1 MKQLSTREKRILCL
15 GGCFLITLFV
25 LKGILLPAMAE
36 KEGLE
41 KKVVA
46 AEQNL
51 KEMMSIKEQYQR
63 MDLNVSREMQN
74 RKIREKGFTLFSFLD
89 RLALKSGVKEN
100 IVHMKPDS
108 RKQDNA
114 AYTISMV
121 KVKLE
126 SLYLKELM
134 DFLYLIETA
143 GKGVHISGVSL
154 TKTGKEN
161 QLMDAVLDT
170 WMLVQEDAA

>member
-1 MKQLSTREKRILCL
+1 MMRLSTREKTILCM
-15 GGCFLITLFV
+15 GGIFLLLLFA

-36 KEGLE
+36 RERLE
-41 KKVVA
+41 KRVMAGTKML
-46 AEQNL
+46 Q
-51 KEMMSIKEQYQR
+51 EMADMQARYQR
-63 MDLNVSREMQN
+63 MGAIPQGRHTG
-74 RKIREKGFTLFSFLD
+74 IPREKGFTLFSFLD
-89 RLALKSGVKEN
+89 QLARKSGVKEN

-108 RKQDNA
+108 RSQDQG

-121 KVKLE
+121 KVKLD

-143 GKGVHISGVSL
+143 GQGVHISGVSL

-161 QLMDAVLDT
+161 QLLDAVLDV
-170 WMLVQEDAA
+170 WVLIAEDAA

>member
-1 MKQLSTREKRILCL
+1 MKRLSTREKRILCM
-15 GGCFLITLFV
+15 GGCFLLILFA

-36 KEGLE
+36 KERLE
-41 KKVVA
+41 KRVA
-46 AEQNL
+46 VAGKTLQ
-51 KEMMSIKEQYQR
+51 EMVSMQERYQR
-63 MDLNVSREMQN
+63 MGLNVSREMHT
-74 RKIREKGFTLFSFLD
+74 RKNREKGFTLFSFLD

-108 RKQDNA
+108 RKQDKG
-114 AYTISMV
+114 AYTIFMV

-126 SLYLKELM
+126 SLYLKEFM

-143 GKGVHISGVSL
+143 GKGVHISGLSL

-161 QLMDAVLDT
+161 RLLDAVLDA